1 MGGVNTSFIDQQIE
15 TLNTIN
21 QGGAEARRALGAI
34 AVARHRERN
43 IKIEADALS
52 PWRTARGWRIN
63 QAPSE
68 SIVLV
73 DGDQYIAVIISRD
86 EISISGQTKQFSVK
100 FRNDNNL
107 TAIID
112 GVELQGNIV
121 IHNSAVTI
129 FCNGESSRFQI
140 FNVLENAEARAGD
153 IGEEIPLAPM
163 PGIVVSVLVE
173 IGGDVAKGDAL
184 MVIEAMKV
192 EHTIRA
198 AVGGVVDAIYYQPG
212 DSVDERAQLIAITH
226 NET

>member
-1 MGGVNTSFIDQQIE
+1 M
-15 TLNTIN
+15 
-21 QGGAEARRALGAI
+21 
-34 AVARHRERN
+34 
-43 IKIEADALS
+43 
-52 PWRTARGWRIN
+52 
-63 QAPSE
+63 
-68 SIVLV
+68 
-73 DGDQYIAVIISRD
+73 
-86 EISISGQTKQFSVK
+86 
-100 FRNDNNL
+100 

-129 FCNGESSRFQI
+129 FCNGETSRFQI
-140 FNVLENAEARAGD
+140 FNVLENAEAHAGD
-153 IGEEIPLAPM
+153 IGGEIPLAPM

-173 IGGDVAKGDAL
+173 IGGDVAKGEAL

-212 DSVDERAQLIAITH
+212 DSVDERAQLIAITP